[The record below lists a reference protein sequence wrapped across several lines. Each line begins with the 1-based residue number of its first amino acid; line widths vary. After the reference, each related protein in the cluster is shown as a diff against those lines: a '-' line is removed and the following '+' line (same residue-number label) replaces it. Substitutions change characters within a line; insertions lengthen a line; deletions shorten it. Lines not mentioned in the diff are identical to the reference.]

1 MGIFKWFQKRVVKNI
16 SLQDEELLKYLG
28 IDADSL
34 SGDKLREATY
44 FTCIRILSDTVSK
57 LPLKT
62 YRETEKGKEKANDHY
77 LSSLLKL
84 RPNPYMSA
92 SDFWKMVEFQKNHH
106 GNAIVVP
113 DINPRSGKIQG
124 LYPVDFE
131 EVEIWI
137 DDAGIVGK
145 QDAIWYVITGRD
157 KTEYKFY
164 SDEIL
169 HFKGLVT
176 DGLQGI
182 SVRNYLKTSI
192 ENAQSSQ
199 SFINSYFKSGMFA
212 KGVLQYTGDISET
225 GERKLQER
233 FERMVGGSKNA
244 GKLLPLPLGFSYT
257 PLNTSMTDA
266 QFTEISSMTIRQIAA
281 AFGVKMHQLNDLSRA
296 THTNIAEQQKEFYV
310 DTLQS
315 ILTMYE
321 QELMSKLLVDREIKQ
336 GYYFK
341 FNVDSILRADIKSR
355 YEAYRVG
362 IQSGFLKPNEARE
375 KEEMSP
381 AEGGD
386 VLICNGNMQ
395 KLTEIGAYYKNN
407 EGGDEEDEKG
417 EE

>member
-1 MGIFKWFQKRVVKNI
+1 
-16 SLQDEELLKYLG
+16 
-28 IDADSL
+28 
-34 SGDKLREATY
+34 
-44 FTCIRILSDTVSK
+44 
-57 LPLKT
+57 LPLKV
-62 YRETEKGKEKANDHY
+62 YQETEEGKKKVNDHH
-77 LSSLLKL
+77 LAPFLKL

-106 GNAIVVP
+106 GNAIVIP
-113 DINPRSGKIQG
+113 DYDRRGTLQG
-124 LYPVDFE
+124 LYPIDFG

-137 DDAGIVGK
+137 DDAGIVGQK
-145 QDAIWYVITGRD
+145 DAIWYVIRGRD
-157 KTEYKFY
+157 GSELKFF

-176 DGLQGI
+176 NGLVGI
-182 SVRNYLKTSI
+182 SVRDYLKTSI
-192 ENAQSSQ
+192 ENAQSGQ
-199 SFINSYFKSGMFA
+199 HFINQYFKSGMFA
-212 KGVLQYTGDISET
+212 KGVLQYTGDISEV

-266 QFTEISSMTIRQIAA
+266 QFTEISNLTIRQIAA
-281 AFGVKMHQLNDLSRA
+281 AFGIKMHQLNDLSRA

-341 FNVDSILRADIKSR
+341 FNVDSILRADIKTR

-362 IQSGFLKPNEARE
+362 IQSGFLTPNEARE

-381 AEGGD
+381 KEGGD
-386 VLICNGNMQ
+386 ELICNGNMQ
-395 KLTEIGAYYKNN
+395 KLTEIGAYYKNKK
-407 EGGDEEDEKG
+407 GGESEDGKKESA
-417 EE
+417 